1 MPSGLVA
8 DYQNLLS
15 KCEEVYRKFLNV
27 RNSIPSSDVDSEAE
41 NVSMVEGLK
50 LYEEIEHLKQKLKII
65 ENPLLR
71 LVVGLWKEEGPYGK
85 LYLDVLC

>member
-8 DYQNLLS
+8 DYQNLLCQ
-15 KCEEVYRKFLNV
+15 CEKLYEKFLNV
-27 RNSIPSSDVDSEAE
+27 RNSIPSNVSDSEAE

-50 LYEEIEHLKQKLKII
+50 LYDKVEHLKQKLKLI

-71 LVVGLWKEEGPYGK
+71 
-85 LYLDVLC
+85 